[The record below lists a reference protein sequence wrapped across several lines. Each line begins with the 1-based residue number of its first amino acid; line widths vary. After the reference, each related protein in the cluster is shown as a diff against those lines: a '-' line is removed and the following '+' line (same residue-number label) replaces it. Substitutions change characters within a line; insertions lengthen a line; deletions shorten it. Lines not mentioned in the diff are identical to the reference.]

1 MPPPNF
7 HNLISQCNKP
17 DSEPIMEKSR
27 EAAQGTARTMA
38 MKGGG
43 YYSQRTRGA
52 KDVIDNAAGMLI
64 EAADA
69 ISPPG
74 KRMPI
79 TLADFGAADGG
90 TSVNALRKC
99 IERIRERFPGTQIQ
113 VSYTDLPSND
123 FSALF
128 KNLLGFGSLTSNTY
142 LTDIEDV
149 YVNACGIGFHKQLM
163 PDASLDIGFSA
174 TAMHYISE
182 KPCPIGNH
190 VHMVGASE
198 ETLAAYAE
206 QARQNWNDLL
216 VARAKEL
223 RPGGRL
229 VMLNFG
235 IDEEGRYL
243 GNTGGVNMFN
253 TFASIWKGMRD
264 EDIISR
270 EEFINTSFPQY
281 YRTVEEFCAPF
292 KDNDSPVYKAGLRLV
307 SAETGVVGCPYRR
320 AFDKAGS
327 AMSAREFAE
336 SYVPTLR
343 SWSEAVFLSGL
354 NEARPMEERH
364 QIVDTFYQRYEDRVA
379 SDPSGHA
386 MDYVHCYL
394 AVKKTADQP

>member
-1 MPPPNF
+1 MA
-7 HNLISQCNKP
+7 
-17 DSEPIMEKSR
+17 EKGNTTGR
-27 EAAQGTARTMA
+27 TARTIA

-52 KDVIDNAAGMLI
+52 KDVIDNASGMLV

-69 ISPPG
+69 INPPDSG
-74 KRMPI
+74 GPI
-79 TLADFGAADGG
+79 VLADFGAADGG
-90 TSVNALRKC
+90 TSESALRKC
-99 IERIRERFPGTQIQ
+99 IEQIRTRFPHNQIQ
-113 VSYTDLPSND
+113 VTYTDLSSND

-128 KNLLGFGSLTSNTY
+128 KNLLGVGPQAARTY
-142 LTDIEDV
+142 LTDIENV
-149 YVNACGIGFHKQLM
+149 FVSACGIGFHRQLL

-182 KPCPIGNH
+182 KPCPIENH
-190 VHMVGASE
+190 VHMVGASG
-198 ETLAAYAE
+198 ETLTAYAD

-243 GNTGGVNMFN
+243 GNTGGINMFD
-253 TFASIWKGMRD
+253 TFVDIWGQMCN
-264 EDIISR
+264 EGTIS
-270 EEFINTSFPQY
+270 EGEFINASFPQY

-292 KDNDSPVYKAGLRLV
+292 KDSDSPVYQAGLRLV
-307 SAETGVVGCPYRR
+307 SAKTGVVGCPYRK
-320 AFDKAGS
+320 AFDEAGS
-327 AMSAREFAE
+327 AMSAREFAK

-354 NEARPMEERH
+354 DDSRPMEERH

-394 AVKKTADQP
+394 AVKKTAGQR

>member
-1 MPPPNF
+1 MA
-7 HNLISQCNKP
+7 
-17 DSEPIMEKSR
+17 EKGNTTGR
-27 EAAQGTARTMA
+27 TARTIA

-52 KDVIDNAAGMLI
+52 KDVIDNASGMLV

-69 ISPPG
+69 INPPDSG
-74 KRMPI
+74 GPI
-79 TLADFGAADGG
+79 VLADFGAADGG
-90 TSVNALRKC
+90 TSESALRKC
-99 IERIRERFPGTQIQ
+99 IEQIRGRFPHNQIQ
-113 VSYTDLPSND
+113 VTYTDLPSND
-123 FSALF
+123 FSTLF
-128 KNLLGFGSLTSNTY
+128 KNLLGVGPQAARTY
-142 LTDIEDV
+142 LTDIENV
-149 YVNACGIGFHKQLM
+149 FVSACGIGFHRQLL

-182 KPCPIGNH
+182 KPCPIENH
-190 VHMVGASE
+190 VHMVGASG
-198 ETLAAYAE
+198 ETLTAYAD

-243 GNTGGVNMFN
+243 GNTGGINMFD
-253 TFASIWKGMRD
+253 TFADIWGQMCN
-264 EDIISR
+264 EGTIS
-270 EEFINTSFPQY
+270 ESEFINASFPQY

-292 KDNDSPVYKAGLRLV
+292 KDSDSPVYQAGLRLV
-307 SAETGVVGCPYRR
+307 SAKTGVVGCPYRR
-320 AFDKAGS
+320 AFDEAGS
-327 AMSAREFAE
+327 AMSAREFAK

-354 NEARPMEERH
+354 DDSRPMEERH

-394 AVKKTADQP
+394 AVKKR

>member
-1 MPPPNF
+1 MA
-7 HNLISQCNKP
+7 
-17 DSEPIMEKSR
+17 EKENTTGR
-27 EAAQGTARTMA
+27 TARTIA

-52 KDVIDNAAGMLI
+52 KDVIDNASGMLV
-64 EAADA
+64 EATDA
-69 ISPPG
+69 INPPDSD
-74 KRMPI
+74 RPI
-79 TLADFGAADGG
+79 VLADFGAADGG
-90 TSVNALRKC
+90 TSESALRKC
-99 IERIRERFPGTQIQ
+99 IEQIRTRFPHTQIQ
-113 VSYTDLPSND
+113 VTYTDLPSND

-128 KNLLGFGSLTSNTY
+128 KNLLGVGPETANTY
-142 LTDIEDV
+142 LTDIENV
-149 YVNACGIGFHKQLM
+149 FVNACGIGFHKQLM

-182 KPCPIGNH
+182 KPCPIENH
-190 VHMVGASE
+190 VHMVGASG

-243 GNTGGVNMFN
+243 GNTGGINMFD
-253 TFASIWKGMRD
+253 TFADIWGQMCN
-264 EDIISR
+264 EGAISQT
-270 EEFINTSFPQY
+270 EFVNTSFPQY

-292 KDNDSPVYKAGLRLV
+292 KDNDSPVYQAGLRLV
-307 SAETGVVGCPYRR
+307 SAKTGVVGCPYRR
-320 AFDKAGS
+320 AFDEAGS
-327 AMSAREFAE
+327 AMSAREFAK

-354 NEARPMEERH
+354 NETRPMEERH

-394 AVKKTADQP
+394 AVEKVRP

>member
-1 MPPPNF
+1 
-7 HNLISQCNKP
+7 
-17 DSEPIMEKSR
+17 MEKSR

-292 KDNDSPVYKAGLRLV
+292 KDNDSPVYQAGLRLV
-307 SAETGVVGCPYRR
+307 SAKTGVVGCPYRR
-320 AFDKAGS
+320 AFDEAGS

-354 NEARPMEERH
+354 DEARPMEERH

-379 SDPSGHA
+379 SDSSGHA

>member
-1 MPPPNF
+1 MA
-7 HNLISQCNKP
+7 
-17 DSEPIMEKSR
+17 EKGNTTGR
-27 EAAQGTARTMA
+27 TARTIA

-52 KDVIDNAAGMLI
+52 KDVIDNASGMLV

-69 ISPPG
+69 INPPDSG
-74 KRMPI
+74 GPI
-79 TLADFGAADGG
+79 VLADFGAADGG
-90 TSVNALRKC
+90 TSESALRKC
-99 IERIRERFPGTQIQ
+99 IEQIRTRFPHNQIQ
-113 VSYTDLPSND
+113 VTYTDLSSND

-128 KNLLGFGSLTSNTY
+128 KNLLGVGPQAARTY
-142 LTDIEDV
+142 LTDIENV
-149 YVNACGIGFHKQLM
+149 FVSACGIGFHRQLL

-182 KPCPIGNH
+182 KPCPIENH
-190 VHMVGASE
+190 VHMVGASG
-198 ETLAAYAE
+198 ETLTAYAD

-243 GNTGGVNMFN
+243 GNTGGINMFD
-253 TFASIWKGMRD
+253 TFAEIWGQMCN
-264 EDIISR
+264 EGTIS
-270 EEFINTSFPQY
+270 EGEFINASFPQY

-292 KDNDSPVYKAGLRLV
+292 KDSDSPVYQAGLRLV
-307 SAETGVVGCPYRR
+307 SAKTGVVGCPYRK
-320 AFDKAGS
+320 AFDEAGS
-327 AMSAREFAE
+327 AMSAREFAK

-354 NEARPMEERH
+354 DDSRPMEERH